1 MIRSMFAV
9 RYNHKVDL
17 RATPDAVPGTTGLWL
32 DLRTKNRLPS
42 RFVGVS
48 RGCQPGVKDENTM
61 PTFHPRRFSSPESL
75 KTISPA
81 NLMALLLPFQDYL
94 ANRGLQNPAT
104 NGRKIDYETLVE
116 ILMNP
121 NAAMPTEL
129 MDCLYYVHEI
139 STPAVM
145 IELLDE
151 TPPGLLTFPL
161 GGDPTPADVAA
172 QLWLKDRTLL
182 ERKHSEQYLVRPK
195 SFTSYRGAKGS
206 IDAPPPIPSET
217 IACIQEEIDDWNEGH
232 KRGRGSRVFVH
243 WRDSEIWCLV
253 RRPDPLRR
261 EGALEGGVS
270 SGVYYH
276 PEKFDSMIY
285 SPALDTLQ
293 VSSGPKGQQQLY
305 RDVFGKHLFGDATY
319 FGIGGCYRLD
329 PLRERGEDALDCSTI
344 PGIQWIRLTQ
354 VEIFQGNG
362 LTIRYSHTDLFAL
375 LGDQMAAILAGG
387 RIAKASFGVKFVDS
401 KTPRSV
407 SVWLSSRASY
417 MRDEDRLLVEAWM
430 RVQGFLAKPA
440 EAVDEEAEAALAG
453 V

>member
-1 MIRSMFAV
+1 
-9 RYNHKVDL
+9 
-17 RATPDAVPGTTGLWL
+17 
-32 DLRTKNRLPS
+32 
-42 RFVGVS
+42 
-48 RGCQPGVKDENTM
+48 M
-61 PTFHPRRFSSPESL
+61 PIFHPRRFSNPESL
-75 KTISPA
+75 KRISPA
-81 NLMALLLPFQDYL
+81 NLVALLLPFKDYL
-94 ANRGLQNPAT
+94 VSRGLQIPPAT
-104 NGRKIDYETLVE
+104 EIDYETLVE

-121 NAAMPTEL
+121 DAAMPREL

-139 STPAVM
+139 STPGIM

-151 TPPGLLTFPL
+151 MPAGLLTFPP
-161 GGDPTPADVAA
+161 GGDPAPADVAA
-172 QLWLKDRTLL
+172 QVWLKDRTLL

-206 IDAPPPIPSET
+206 VDAPPLITSAA
-217 IACIQEEIDDWNEGH
+217 ISCIQEEIDEWNEGH
-232 KRGRGSRVFVH
+232 KRGRGSRVFIH
-243 WRDSEIWCLV
+243 SRDSEIWCLV

-261 EGALEGGVS
+261 EGALEDGKS

-276 PEKFDSMIY
+276 PEKFDSVIY

-305 RDVFGKHLFGDATY
+305 REVFGKHLFGDANY
-319 FGIGGCYRLD
+319 FGIGGCYTLD

-362 LTIRYSHTDLFAL
+362 LTIRYGHTDLFAL
-375 LGDQMAAILAGG
+375 LGDQMTAILASGF
-387 RIAKASFGVKFVDS
+387 ITKAGFAVKFVDS
-401 KTPRSV
+401 KTPRAV
-407 SVWLSSRASY
+407 SVWQPSRASY

-430 RVQGFLAKPA
+430 QEQGFLARPV
-440 EAVDEEAEAALAG
+440 EAVNEEAEAALAG